1 MKWLDVVV
9 EWEGSVDGVLGLLAL
24 VAVKEANL
32 MVVAQKI
39 MAMVVAAHGAVCLL
53 VGQRE
58 LTVTVDMTL
67 NLVTDTAPGSVFHY
81 AVHGPWKIRVQ

>member
-1 MKWLDVVV
+1 M

-32 MVVAQKI
+32 MVVARKI
-39 MAMVVAAHGAVCLL
+39 MAMVVAAHGAVYLL

-67 NLVTDTAPGSVFHY
+67 NLVTDTTPGSVFHY